1 MKTTAYDAIVIG
13 AGQAGPPLAVRLAKS
28 GLRTLLV
35 EREHLGGTC
44 VNDGC
49 IPTKTLVASARAAH
63 VARRAADW
71 GVDVGGP
78 VRVDMRAVKERKD
91 RVVAQSIENLRK
103 WVAGTERLT
112 LVWGAARFTAPHAIE
127 VNGETMEAPKIFINV
142 GGRPTLP
149 PWPGI
154 ADVPVLTNVSM
165 MAVDTLPEH
174 LIVAGGSYIGLEF
187 AQMYRRF
194 GARVTVVEMGPRLI
208 GREDED
214 ISQAVREIL
223 EGEGIAVRADAK
235 CIGLEPHA
243 EGVAVSVD
251 CREGEPK
258 VVASHVLW
266 AAGRVPNT
274 DDLGLAAAG
283 IETDKRGY
291 IRVGD
296 DLQTSVAGVYA
307 LGDCNGR
314 GAFTHTAW
322 NDYEIVRD
330 NLLHGASRKV
340 TDRIPIYALYTDPPL
355 GRIGASLAEAK
366 RSGAALLCAT
376 YPMKRVSRAVER
388 GETLGFMKA
397 VVDADT
403 RRLLGAAI
411 LGASGD
417 EVVQTLVEAMYAR
430 LTVDDIMR
438 GVRIHPTVAE
448 LVPTLLGELTPVT
461 SAPR

>member
-1 MKTTAYDAIVIG
+1 MARTFDAIVIG
-13 AGQAGPPLAVRLAKS
+13 TGQAGPGLAAALAAA
-28 GLRTLLV
+28 GQRVAIV
-35 EREHLGGTC
+35 ERGAFGGTC
-44 VNDGC
+44 VNNGC
-49 IPTKTLVASARAAH
+49 TPTKAMVASAYAAH
-63 VARRAADW
+63 MARRAAEY
-71 GVDVGGP
+71 GVDAGGE
-78 VRVDMRAVKERKD
+78 VRVDMRRVKARKD
-91 RVVAQSIENLRK
+91 AIVANSSGGVEKWLRGTANLT
-103 WVAGTERLT
+103 VLQGH
-112 LVWGAARFTAPHAIE
+112 ARFTAAHAIE
-127 VNGETMEAPKIFINV
+127 AGGEALEAPQVFIDV
-142 GGRPTLP
+142 GGRSARPTAEQAH
-149 PWPGI
+149 G
-154 ADVPVLTNVSM
+154 VRYLTSETVM
-165 MAVDTLPEH
+165 DVDTLPAH
-174 LIVAGGSYIGLEF
+174 LAVVGGSYVGLEF
-187 AQMYRRF
+187 AQMFRRF
-194 GARVTVVEMGPRLI
+194 GARVTVVDMGPRLI

-223 EGEGIAVRADAK
+223 EGEGITVRADAK
-235 CIGLEPHA
+235 CIGLEAHA
-243 EGVAVSVD
+243 DGVSVSVD
-251 CREGEPK
+251 CRAGEPK
-258 VVASHVLW
+258 VLASHVLW

-274 DDLGLAAAG
+274 GDLGLEAAG

-366 RSGAALLCAT
+366 RSGAPLLCAT

-417 EVVQTLVEAMYAR
+417 EVVQTLVEAMYAG

-448 LVPTLLGELTPVT
+448 LVPTLLGELAPV
-461 SAPR
+461 AERG

>member
-1 MKTTAYDAIVIG
+1 MAKTFDAIVIG
-13 AGQAGPPLAVRLAKS
+13 TGQAGPALAAALAAA
-28 GLRTLLV
+28 GQRVAIV
-35 EREHLGGTC
+35 ERGAFGGTC
-44 VNDGC
+44 VNNGC
-49 IPTKTLVASARAAH
+49 TPTKAMVASAHAAH
-63 VARRAADW
+63 MARRSAEY
-71 GVDVGGP
+71 GVDVGGE
-78 VRVDMRAVKERKD
+78 VRVDMRRVKARKD
-91 RVVAQSIENLRK
+91 AIVAHSSGGVEKWLRGTANLT
-103 WVAGTERLT
+103 VLQGH
-112 LVWGAARFTAPHAIE
+112 ARFTAPHAIE
-127 VNGETMEAPKIFINV
+127 AGGEALEAPQVFIDV
-142 GGRPTLP
+142 GGRSARPTAEQAH
-149 PWPGI
+149 G
-154 ADVPVLTNVSM
+154 VPCLTSETVM
-165 MAVDTLPEH
+165 DVDTLPAH
-174 LIVAGGSYIGLEF
+174 LAVIGGSYVGLEF
-187 AQMYRRF
+187 AQMFRRF

-235 CIGLEPHA
+235 CIGLASHA
-243 EGVAVSVD
+243 EGVSVSVD
-251 CREGEPK
+251 CRDGEPK
-258 VVASHVLW
+258 VLASHVLW

-274 DDLGLAAAG
+274 GDLGLEAAG

-340 TDRIPIYALYTDPPL
+340 TGRIPIYALYTDPPL

-397 VVDADT
+397 VVDAHT

-417 EVVQTLVEAMYAR
+417 EVVQTLVEAMYAG
-430 LTVDDIMR
+430 LTVDDVMR

-448 LVPTLLGELTPVT
+448 LVPTLLGELAPVER
-461 SAPR
+461 S